1 MVHKI
6 LNTEESWL
14 FCASNSNQKPDMKIF
29 CSCLNFLGLLN
40 SCQIFCPDLSVET
53 HNLSQLPSNFNIF
66 IFLITIEPLSSFKEN
81 VKQASCESVSYSN
94 LTFSV
99 STICYVLNTWK
110 INIRK
115 VSALVAE
122 DFFVNFSN
130 VSQNRVMFRNLDH
143 YQRCTTQRKI
153 FQTTLVITCLQFAA
167 SQYKF
172 DSPQVKWKIL
182 SSIEDCQKAVLRVA
196 SQVKT

>member
-1 MVHKI
+1 
-6 LNTEESWL
+6 
-14 FCASNSNQKPDMKIF
+14 MKIF
-29 CSCLNFLGLLN
+29 CSCLTFSGLLN
-40 SCQIFCPDLSVET
+40 SSQIFCPDLSVET
-53 HNLSQLPSNFNIF
+53 HNLSQLLSNFNIF

-94 LTFSV
+94 LTFSI

-143 YQRCTTQRKI
+143 YQRRTTQRKI
-153 FQTTLVITCLQFAA
+153 FQTTLVITSLQFAA

-182 SSIEDCQKAVLRVA
+182 SSIVDCQKAVLRVA

>member
-1 MVHKI
+1 M
-6 LNTEESWL
+6 
-14 FCASNSNQKPDMKIF
+14 
-29 CSCLNFLGLLN
+29 
-40 SCQIFCPDLSVET
+40 
-53 HNLSQLPSNFNIF
+53 
-66 IFLITIEPLSSFKEN
+66 
-81 VKQASCESVSYSN
+81 
-94 LTFSV
+94 
-99 STICYVLNTWK
+99 
-110 INIRK
+110 
-115 VSALVAE
+115 VAE

-143 YQRCTTQRKI
+143 YQRRTTQRKI
-153 FQTTLVITCLQFAA
+153 FQTTLVITSLQFAA